1 MRILCSND
9 DGIHAPGMSL
19 LEEIARELSDD
30 VWTVAP
36 LMEQSGASRAM
47 SLHKPI
53 RIHQFGERRYAVDG
67 TPTDAVMMG
76 VSKIMKDRKP
86 DLVLAGVNN
95 GQNVAEDL
103 TYSGTVAA
111 ALKGMVLGIPS
122 IALSQ
127 TRFDRANVRWQTTK
141 AHAPALLK
149 GLLKQGWP
157 DNTIIN
163 INFPDV
169 EPDEVAGTEFTRQ
182 GKRDVIS
189 LYSEERT
196 DLRGQKYNW
205 FGFHGRQS
213 NPAEGTDLRAIY
225 DGRIS
230 VTPIHLELT
239 HEETRE
245 RLARAFS

>member
-76 VSKIMKDRKP
+76 VSKIMKDHKP

-111 ALKGMVLGIPS
+111 ALKG
-122 IALSQ
+122 LSLIHISEP
-127 TRFDRANVRWQTTK
+127 TR
-141 AHAPALLK
+141 P
-149 GLLKQGWP
+149 
-157 DNTIIN
+157 
-163 INFPDV
+163 
-169 EPDEVAGTEFTRQ
+169 
-182 GKRDVIS
+182 
-189 LYSEERT
+189 Y
-196 DLRGQKYNW
+196 
-205 FGFHGRQS
+205 
-213 NPAEGTDLRAIY
+213 
-225 DGRIS
+225 
-230 VTPIHLELT
+230 
-239 HEETRE
+239 
-245 RLARAFS
+245 